1 MQPDPLPIGFVPVGP
16 EHYALLRAWLDLPHM
31 REWWGDT
38 EDELGF
44 IRDMVEGRDTT
55 RPFLIAVEG
64 EPIGYIQVWF
74 VGDHQNESWIADH
87 PWLAELPSEAV
98 GVDIS
103 IGVPERL
110 SQGTGSAALAA
121 FVRRLR
127 DEGRETI
134 VIDPL
139 IRNERAVRA
148 YTKVGF
154 RPIPHLLGR
163 TGDTLIMQFDIENT
177 EQ

>member
-1 MQPDPLPIGFVPVGP
+1 MRSDAQPIGFVPVGP
-16 EHYALLRAWLDLPHM
+16 EHYALLQAWLDLPHM

-44 IRDMVEGRDTT
+44 IRDMVEGRDTA
-55 RPFLIAVEG
+55 RPFLIALDGTPV
-64 EPIGYIQVWF
+64 GYIQVWF

-87 PWLAELPSEAV
+87 PWLAGLPANAV

-103 IGVPERL
+103 IGDPDRL
-110 SQGTGSAALAA
+110 SKGVGSTALAA

-127 DEGRETI
+127 DEGHQTI
-134 VIDPL
+134 IIDPL
-139 IRNERAVRA
+139 GRNERAVRA

-154 RPIPHLLGR
+154 RPIKHLLGR
-163 TGDTLIMQFDIENT
+163 TGDTLIMQFDPENN
-177 EQ
+177 EK